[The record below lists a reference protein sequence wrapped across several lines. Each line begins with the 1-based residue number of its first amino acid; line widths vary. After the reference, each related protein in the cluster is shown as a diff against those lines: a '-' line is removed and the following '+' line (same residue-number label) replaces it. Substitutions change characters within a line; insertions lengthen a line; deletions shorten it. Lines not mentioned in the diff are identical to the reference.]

1 MGEYIRRYQGTCV
14 IMIIV
19 TRGSADQLISDE
31 ATTTI
36 VVDRSLPP
44 SRFVFDIK
52 ILRYKMIT
60 R

>member
-1 MGEYIRRYQGTCV
+1 MDEYTYVYKGACV

-44 SRFVFDIK
+44 PSRFVFDIK
-52 ILRYKMIT
+52 FFDT